1 MCSVLSGVEFL
12 SYEGR
17 VKRLS
22 TAASYPK
29 PNNMK
34 RIIETPIDLERKY
47 VLSQDLCITSCLCPC
62 VAERASRRAGT
73 DARSDKSVRAVYF
86 GVVVVVIGFSVLFS
100 FPRERVAYSAAIPT
114 TDNLPADPP
123 PRRSGPSGP
132 GDRLSNTKELADPR
146 TTRAATSPASI
157 RLLSDTGRKIDRDC
171 SVRRRRHE
179 SRRCHVSGTV

>member
-1 MCSVLSGVEFL
+1 MRSVFSGVEFL

-29 PNNMK
+29 RNNMK

-73 DARSDKSVRAVYF
+73 DARSDKSLRAVYF
-86 GVVVVVIGFSVLFS
+86 GVVVVTGFSVSFS

-146 TTRAATSPASI
+146 TTRAAASPASI